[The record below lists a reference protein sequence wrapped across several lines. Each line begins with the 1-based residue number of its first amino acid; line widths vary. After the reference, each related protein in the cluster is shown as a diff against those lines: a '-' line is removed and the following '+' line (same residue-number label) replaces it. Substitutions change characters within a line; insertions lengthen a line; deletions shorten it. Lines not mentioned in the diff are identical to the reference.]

1 MRTRD
6 FKRENHIEKNYPVKN
21 GTIIG
26 QVFLEIAF

>member
-21 GTIIG
+21 GTIIR
-26 QVFLEIAF
+26 QIFLEIAF